1 MTTNQTK
8 DTNLFKVWQRGE
20 RIHRVCVFVI
30 VIVRTSVY
38 FHLKKITTTIIQ
50 KIHFQTISAFGTTN
64 DKIDDD
70 DENDVFG

>member
-38 FHLKKITTTIIQ
+38 FHLKKKQ
-50 KIHFQTISAFGTTN
+50 QP
-64 DKIDDD
+64 
-70 DENDVFG
+70 